1 MKYDAEVAAAIARW
15 APFYSVT
22 IDPHL
27 VHAIIQRESSHGAM
41 LQTAESK
48 GRMSYGPMMVLDSTA
63 AYFGA
68 SNPAALKDPAT
79 GILYGVRYFASLL
92 KKFPGDVARAISA
105 YNTGPGNAVRNS
117 SGRFPNQSYVDSVTG
132 WWKVYGYA
140 MTGGA
145 SAIGLVMLVLFLWSR
160 VRRGRR

>member
-1 MKYDAEVAAAIARW
+1 MKYDAEVNAAIARW
-15 APFYSVT
+15 APAYGVA

-27 VHAIIQRESSHGAM
+27 VHAIIQRESSHGAV
-41 LQTAESK
+41 LQTAESQ

-63 AYFGA
+63 ISFGA
-68 SNPAALKDPAT
+68 TNPAALKDPAT

-117 SGRFPNQSYVDSVTG
+117 AGSFPNQAYVDAVIG

-140 MTGGA
+140 VAGGA
-145 SAIGLVMLVLFLWSR
+145 SLLSLVALALFLWSR
-160 VRRGRR
+160 LRRGRR

>member
-15 APFYSVT
+15 GPSYGVA

-27 VHAIIQRESSHGAM
+27 VHAIIQQESSHGAK

-63 AYFGA
+63 VALGA
-68 SNPAALKDPAT
+68 SDPAALKDPAT
-79 GILYGVRYFASLL
+79 GIWYGVKYLAGLMAR
-92 KKFPGDVARAISA
+92 FPGDTARAISA

-117 SGRFPNQSYVDSVTG
+117 AGRFPNQSYVDSVTG

-140 MTGGA
+140 VAGGV
-145 SAIGLVMLVLFLWSR
+145 SSLGLVAFALFLWSR
-160 VRRGRR
+160 LRKR